1 MIGILTLVGL
11 CFNII
16 GSLVL
21 ITSNRKLIEAI
32 INSFKRI
39 ENNMTI
45 GTMGDEYWFP
55 NGWEK
60 DFERIVKKNIRTN
73 AFAFIALTVGFTL
86 QFVATAINV
95 F

>member
-1 MIGILTLVGL
+1 MIGILKLVGL
-11 CFNII
+11 GLNII
-16 GSLVL
+16 GALVL
-21 ITSNRKLIEAI
+21 ITSNKELIKSI

-60 DFERIVKKNIRTN
+60 EIERIVKVNNRTN
-73 AFAFIALTVGFTL
+73 AFAFIALSVGFTL
-86 QFVATAINV
+86 QFVTTAISV
-95 F
+95 L